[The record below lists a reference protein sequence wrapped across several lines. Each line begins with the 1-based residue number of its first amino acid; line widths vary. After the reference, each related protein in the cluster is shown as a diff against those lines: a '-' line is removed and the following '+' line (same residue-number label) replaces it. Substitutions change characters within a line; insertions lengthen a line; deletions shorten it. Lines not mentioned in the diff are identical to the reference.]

1 MRHILLVNQLKDL
14 AVKKDSSLMM
24 AQTLKEQGFETYLL
38 FEEDFHIYNHG
49 ANVLRVFDF
58 SGSFKKN
65 SFYLETFVPENPKSI
80 TLEKGDVLHMR
91 IDPPFDK
98 KYLSYLWMLKSLQ
111 KTGIR
116 VINDPVGIMAHNE
129 KLYSYESKN
138 SLPSYVG
145 MSGDHLKDFAKDL
158 KKDGYT
164 HFIFKPLELFQGIGV
179 EKVSLD
185 NKSLKEIFENAT
197 EVFKGPMVAQPF
209 LEDIKDGEIRSIY
222 YKGKELGTIL
232 KTPPEGEF
240 LANIAQGASYKQVE
254 LSPLQKSICEDVC
267 KEIGPKGVDFI
278 AFDILGDYLQ
288 EVNITCPGLLVE
300 VSEAVG
306 KNLAL
311 EMINLADL

>member
-14 AVKKDSSLMM
+14 ALKKDSSLMM
-24 AQTLKEQGFETYLL
+24 ALTLKELGHETYLL
-38 FEEDFHIYNHG
+38 FEEDFHIYNQG
-49 ANVLRVFDF
+49 PARVKVFDF
-58 SGSFKKN
+58 KASFKKD
-65 SFYLETFVPENPKSI
+65 SFYLDHFLPNNYKNL
-80 TLEKGDVLHMR
+80 TLEKGDILHMR

-98 KYLSYLWMLKSLQ
+98 KYLSYLWMLKFLQ
-111 KTGIR
+111 KSGIR

-129 KLYSYESKN
+129 KLYSYEHKH

-145 MSGDHLKDFAKDL
+145 MSGDHLKDFALNL
-158 KKDGYT
+158 KKEGYT

-185 NKSLKEIFENAT
+185 NPSLKKIFENAT

-209 LEDIKDGEIRSIY
+209 IEDIKNGEIRSIY

-240 LANIAQGASYKQVE
+240 LANIAQGASYKEVE
-254 LSPLQKSICEDVC
+254 LTPLQKSICEEVC
-267 KEIGPKGVDFI
+267 SEIGPKGVDFI

-306 KNLAL
+306 RNLAIDI
-311 EMINLADL
+311 INKVNS